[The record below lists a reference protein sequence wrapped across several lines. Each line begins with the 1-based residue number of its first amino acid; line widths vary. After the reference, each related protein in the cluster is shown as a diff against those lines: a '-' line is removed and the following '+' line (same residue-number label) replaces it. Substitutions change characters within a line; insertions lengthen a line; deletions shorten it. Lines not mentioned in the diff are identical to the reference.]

1 MAERLIEG
9 MKTLALA
16 FLLLVQDKGLSPADV
31 DRLLPLIRLSPGE
44 DPFSEIDWFVDVAA
58 AQRKAAA
65 EGKPLFVFANG
76 GEPAGGT

>member
-1 MAERLIEG
+1 

-16 FLLLVQDKGLSPADV
+16 LLLLGQEKGLPQAEV
-31 DRLLPLIRLSPGE
+31 DRLLPVIRLSPGE
-44 DPFSEIDWFVDVAA
+44 DPFSDIPWFVDVAA

-76 GEPAGGT
+76 GEPVGGT